1 MSERMGREGWG
12 RGEKR
17 EALPPFFRNVSPTF
31 PRVSLSENATVW
43 PFLVKSVA
51 LRYRFRVLRYRYFE
65 RIGVWHRYCS
75 LKGHENKALRL

>member
-1 MSERMGREGWG
+1 MSERMGEKAGEGG
-12 RGEKR
+12 RSVG
-17 EALPPFFRNVSPTF
+17 ALPPFFRNVSPTF

-65 RIGVWHRYCS
+65 RTNR
-75 LKGHENKALRL
+75 AL

>member
-1 MSERMGREGWG
+1 MGLLNERADGERRLGK
-12 RGEKR
+12 GEKR

-51 LRYRFRVLRYRYFE
+51 LRYSFRVLRYRYFV
-65 RIGVWHRYCS
+65 RTNR
-75 LKGHENKALRL
+75 AL

>member
-12 RGEKR
+12 ESVRR
-17 EALPPFFRNVSPTF
+17 SPFFRNVSPTF

-65 RIGVWHRYCS
+65 RTNR
-75 LKGHENKALRL
+75 AL

>member
-31 PRVSLSENATVW
+31 PRVSLSKNATVW

-65 RIGVWHRYCS
+65 RTNR
-75 LKGHENKALRL
+75 AL